1 MKDQADNSV
10 LYRAQD
16 MNKKERAVLSTKP
29 PAKKKLKTRTSQV
42 NIASP
47 EKSNISTAQYY
58 ILKLIACIT
67 MTIDHTAHFF
77 QEQCKIPPDTYTE
90 MKYVGRIAFPL
101 FAYLMVE
108 SFRHTRSRKKH
119 LLKIG
124 ILALVSE
131 LPFDVVYLED
141 KGIFTLSHQNVCVT
155 MFLAFLCLMVMDRCR
170 SVMPRLYE
178 KYDMSRLGK
187 VVDICFRIT
196 VAGAFAAL
204 AEIIKAD
211 FGASCILF
219 VVLANYSRDRKHRY
233 LILAF
238 AFALFGV
245 FRANI
250 AYLMVVIPFVLIY
263 LFEHH
268 HRKLPEKKKD
278 KDDLSKVICSKP
290 SRRIMGIFYP
300 VHLCLLIVIRFAMSV

>member
-1 MKDQADNSV
+1 M
-10 LYRAQD
+10 
-16 MNKKERAVLSTKP
+16 STKP
-29 PAKKKLKTRTSQV
+29 PAKNKRKTKTSGG
-42 NIASP
+42 NIASL
-47 EKSNISTAQYY
+47 KNSDISTTQYY
-58 ILKLIACIT
+58 ILKLIACMT
-67 MTIDHTAHFF
+67 MMIDHTAHFF
-77 QEQCKIPPDTYTE
+77 QEQCKIPPDIYTE

-108 SFRHTRSRKKH
+108 SFRHTQNRKKH
-119 LLKIG
+119 LLRIG

-155 MFLAFLCLMVMDRCR
+155 LFLAFLCLMVLDSCR
-170 SVMPRLYE
+170 SVMPKLYE
-178 KYDMSRLGK
+178 KYDLKRMGK

-196 VAGAFAAL
+196 VAGAFAAV
-204 AEIIKAD
+204 AEVIKAD

-219 VVLANYSRDRKHRY
+219 VVLTNYSRDRKHRD
-233 LILAF
+233 LFLAF

-250 AYLMVVIPFVLIY
+250 AYLMVVIPFVLIC

-268 HRKLPEKKKD
+268 HRKVPHKKND
-278 KDDLSKVICSKP
+278 NDALGKVICSKA
-290 SRRIMGIFYP
+290 SRRIMGVFYP
-300 VHLCLLIVIRFAMSV
+300 VHLCVLIVIRFVMSV